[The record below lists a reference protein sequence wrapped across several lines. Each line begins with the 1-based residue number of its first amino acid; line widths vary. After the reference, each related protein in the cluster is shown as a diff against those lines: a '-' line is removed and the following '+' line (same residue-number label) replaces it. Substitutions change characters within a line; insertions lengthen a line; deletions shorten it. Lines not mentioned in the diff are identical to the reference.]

1 MAVSSAPRTAA
12 APSSRDARA
21 PGSGSRRRGAAR
33 VALLLLLPAL
43 VVLAVFFVVP
53 ALRLLWLSV
62 TSPELGPGNY
72 TALVTDDIAITVVLR
87 TLGMAA
93 VVTVVCLLV
102 AYPYAYLMTIVS
114 GRWRAVLLAVVL
126 VPFWT
131 SLMARTFA
139 WVVLL
144 QDNGVVNALLS
155 AVGLGPVRLL
165 GTTAG
170 VTLAMAQVM
179 LPFVVLPVYT
189 SMRGID
195 RRLVN
200 AALSLGARPVIA
212 FLRIYLPL
220 SFPGVAAGATLV
232 MVLSLGFYVTPSL
245 VGSPQQS
252 MLAQFISVQVNQLV
266 DFGAAGALAVALLV
280 VTLVLVGGVQLLTRT
295 RGTRA
300 GAGAGV
306 AGGGLV

>member
-1 MAVSSAPRTAA
+1 MVVTSPPSATNRSTARQTSPPSGRNARRLGLLFA
-12 APSSRDARA
+12 APA
-21 PGSGSRRRGAAR
+21 
-33 VALLLLLPAL
+33 V
-43 VVLAVFFVVP
+43 VVLVVFFVVP

-62 TSPELGPGNY
+62 TDPEPGFGNY
-72 TALVTDDIAITVVLR
+72 AAIVTDDVALTVVLR

-93 VVTVVCLLV
+93 IVTVVCLV
-102 AYPYAYLMTIVS
+102 FAYPYAYLMTIAAP
-114 GRWRAVLLAVVL
+114 RWRAVLLGVVL
-126 VPFWT
+126 LPFWT

-144 QDNGVVNALLS
+144 QDNGIVNELLRS
-155 AVGLGPVRLL
+155 VGLGQVRLL

-189 SMRGID
+189 TMRGID
-195 RRLVN
+195 RRLVD
-200 AALSLGARPVIA
+200 AALSLGARPAIA
-212 FLRIYLPL
+212 FLRVYLPL
-220 SFPGVAAGATLV
+220 SLPGVAAGATLV

-266 DFGAAGALAVALLV
+266 DFGGAGALAVALLV
-280 VTLVLVGGVQLLTRT
+280 LTLLLVGGVQFATRT
-295 RGTRA
+295 RGARVT
-300 GAGAGV
+300 GAAMTGGAP
-306 AGGGLV
+306 L

>member
-1 MAVSSAPRTAA
+1 MAVTSAPRTAPT
-12 APSSRDARA
+12 APSRGAPTLRPGGRRRAAARA
-21 PGSGSRRRGAAR
+21 
-33 VALLLLLPAL
+33 VLLLVLPAL

-62 TSPELGPGNY
+62 TSPEPGLGNY
-72 TALVTDDIAITVVLR
+72 TTLVTDDVVVTVVAR

-93 VVTVVCLLV
+93 IVTVVCLLV

-114 GRWRAVLLAVVL
+114 ARWRAVLLGVVL
-126 VPFWT
+126 IPFWT

-144 QDNGVVNALLS
+144 QDNGIVNKLLA

-189 SMRGID
+189 AMRGID
-195 RRLVN
+195 RKLVN

-266 DFGAAGALAVALLV
+266 NFGAAGALAVALLV

-295 RGTRA
+295 KGTRRA
-300 GAGAGV
+300 TGAGV

>member
-1 MAVSSAPRTAA
+1 MAVTSTPSAATRSIHRGTSPPAVQ
-12 APSSRDARA
+12 
-21 PGSGSRRRGAAR
+21 SRRTWAR
-33 VALLLLLPAL
+33 IGLLLALPAV
-43 VVLAVFFVVP
+43 VVLVVFFVVP

-62 TSPELGPGNY
+62 TSPEPGLGNY
-72 TALVTDDIAITVVLR
+72 TAIVTDHVAVTVVLR

-93 VVTVVCLLV
+93 IVTVVCLLF
-102 AYPYAYLMTIVS
+102 AYPYAYLMTIAS
-114 GRWRAVLLAVVL
+114 GRWRAVLLGIVL
-126 VPFWT
+126 IPFWT

-144 QDNGVVNALLS
+144 QDNGIVNALLS
-155 AVGLGPVRLL
+155 AMGLGPVRLL

-179 LPFVVLPVYT
+179 LPFMVLPVHT
-189 SMRGID
+189 TMRGID
-195 RRLVN
+195 RRLVD

-212 FLRIYLPL
+212 FLRVYLPL

-266 DFGAAGALAVALLV
+266 NFGAAGALAVALLV
-280 VTLVLVGGVQLLTRT
+280 ITLVLVGGVQFVTRT
-295 RGTRA
+295 KGIRGTT
-300 GAGAGV
+300 GAGMT
-306 AGGGLV
+306 GGALT

>member
-1 MAVSSAPRTAA
+1 MAVTSAPRAAPAPSRGSPTPPTRSRGRAA
-12 APSSRDARA
+12 A
-21 PGSGSRRRGAAR
+21 RG
-33 VALLLLLPAL
+33 VLLLAVPAL

-62 TSPELGPGNY
+62 TSPEPGFGNY
-72 TALVTDDIAITVVLR
+72 TALVTDDVVVTVVLR

-93 VVTVVCLLV
+93 IVTLVCLLV

-114 GRWRAVLLAVVL
+114 RRWRAVLLGVVL
-126 VPFWT
+126 IPFWT

-144 QDNGVVNALLS
+144 QDNGIVNRLLDV
-155 AVGLGPVRLL
+155 VGLGPVRLL

-189 SMRGID
+189 TMRGID
-195 RRLVN
+195 RRLVD
-200 AALSLGARPVIA
+200 AALSLGARPVTA
-212 FLRIYLPL
+212 FLQVYLPL

-266 DFGAAGALAVALLV
+266 NFGAAGALAVALLV

-295 RGTRA
+295 KGTRRAA
-300 GAGAGV
+300 GSGV

>member
-1 MAVSSAPRTAA
+1 MTVTSPVAGAA
-12 APSSRDARA
+12 APAPPRA
-21 PGSGSRRRGAAR
+21 PDPPPGRRLAR
-33 VALLLLLPAL
+33 RVSLLLAVPALLVLL
-43 VVLAVFFVVP
+43 VFFVVP

-62 TSPELGPGNY
+62 TTPEPGFGNY
-72 TALVTDDIAITVVLR
+72 TALVADDVTTTIVLR
-87 TLGMAA
+87 TLLMAA
-93 VVTVVCLLV
+93 VVTVVCVLV

-114 GRWRAVLLAVVL
+114 GRWRGVLLAVVL

-144 QDNGVVNALLS
+144 QDNGVVNQVLG

-189 SMRGID
+189 AMRGID
-195 RRLVN
+195 RRLVD
-200 AALSLGARPVIA
+200 AALSLGARPVTA
-212 FLRIYLPL
+212 FTRVYLPL
-220 SFPGVAAGATLV
+220 SLPGVAAGATLV

-266 DFGAAGALAVALLV
+266 DFGAAGALAVTLLV
-280 VTLVLVGGVQLLTRT
+280 VTLLLLGGVRMLTRT
-295 RGTRA
+295 RGAT
-300 GAGAGV
+300 GSGI
-306 AGGGLV
+306 AGGLT

>member
-1 MAVSSAPRTAA
+1 MAVSTPPRRASRAPTEPGSARPPGRG
-12 APSSRDARA
+12 RGLLARA
-21 PGSGSRRRGAAR
+21 T
-33 VALLLLLPAL
+33 LLLAVPAV
-43 VVLAVFFVVP
+43 VVLVVFFVVP

-62 TSPELGPGNY
+62 TTPEPGLGNY
-72 TALVTDDIAITVVLR
+72 TAILTDEVSLTVVLR

-93 VVTVVCLLV
+93 SVTVVCLLV

-126 VPFWT
+126 IPFWT

-144 QDNGVVNALLS
+144 QDNGLVNT
-155 AVGLGPVRLL
+155 VLGAIGIGPARML

-170 VTLAMAQVM
+170 VTVAMAQVM

-189 SMRGID
+189 TMRGID
-195 RRLVN
+195 RKLVD
-200 AALSLGARPVIA
+200 AALSLGARPVAA
-212 FLRIYLPL
+212 FRQVYLPL

-266 DFGAAGALAVALLV
+266 NFGAAGALAVALLV
-280 VTLVLVGGVQLLTRT
+280 VTLVLLGGVALLTRT
-295 RGTRA
+295 RGTRSS
-300 GAGAGV
+300 AGAGV
-306 AGGGLV
+306 AGGLV

>member
-1 MAVSSAPRTAA
+1 MAVSTPPRRA
-12 APSSRDARA
+12 SRA
-21 PGSGSRRRGAAR
+21 PADRGTAPPGRRRG
-33 VALLLLLPAL
+33 LLLRATLLLAVPAV
-43 VVLAVFFVVP
+43 VVLVVFFVVP

-62 TSPELGPGNY
+62 TSPEPGLGNY
-72 TALVTDDIAITVVLR
+72 AALATDDVSVTVVLR

-93 VVTVVCLLV
+93 IVTVVCLLV
-102 AYPYAYLMTIVS
+102 AYPYAYLMTVVS

-144 QDNGVVNALLS
+144 QDNGLVNTLLG
-155 AVGLGPVRLL
+155 AVGIAPVRML

-170 VTLAMAQVM
+170 VTVAMAQVM
-179 LPFVVLPVYT
+179 LPFVVLPVYST
-189 SMRGID
+189 MRGID
-195 RRLVN
+195 RRLVD
-200 AALSLGARPVIA
+200 AALSLGARPFAA
-212 FLRIYLPL
+212 FARVYLPL

-266 DFGAAGALAVALLV
+266 NFGAAGALAVALLV
-280 VTLVLVGGVQLLTRT
+280 VTLVLLGGVQLLTRT
-295 RGTRA
+295 KGTRRAA
-300 GAGAGV
+300 GAGL
-306 AGGGLV
+306 AGGLT

>member
-1 MAVSSAPRTAA
+1 MAVTASPPTRA
-12 APSSRDARA
+12 APTARA
-21 PGSGSRRRGAAR
+21 APPPPGSRRARTTR
-33 VALLLLLPAL
+33 VAVLLAAPAL

-62 TSPELGPGNY
+62 TTPEPGLGNY
-72 TALVTDDIAITVVLR
+72 AALVTDDVAITVVGR

-102 AYPYAYLMTIVS
+102 AYPYAYLMTIAS

-144 QDNGVVNALLS
+144 QDNGVVNTLLGGI
-155 AVGLGPVRLL
+155 GLGPVRLL

-179 LPFVVLPVYT
+179 LPFVVLPVYST
-189 SMRGID
+189 MRGID
-195 RRLVN
+195 RRLVD
-200 AALSLGARPVIA
+200 AALSLGARPAVA

-266 DFGAAGALAVALLV
+266 NFGAAGALAVTLLV

-295 RGTRA
+295 KGTR
-300 GAGAGV
+300 GAGV

>member
-1 MAVSSAPRTAA
+1 MTVTSPVAGAATSAPPE
-12 APSSRDARA
+12 APDPPPGRRPSPARRA
-21 PGSGSRRRGAAR
+21 TLLLAVP
-33 VALLLLLPAL
+33 ALLVLL
-43 VVLAVFFVVP
+43 VFFVVP

-62 TSPELGPGNY
+62 TTPEPGLGNY
-72 TALVTDDIAITVVLR
+72 TALVGDEVTTTVVLR
-87 TLGMAA
+87 TLLMAA
-93 VVTVVCLLV
+93 VVTVVCVVV

-114 GRWRAVLLAVVL
+114 GRWRGVLLAVVL

-144 QDNGVVNALLS
+144 QDNGVVNQLLG
-155 AVGLGPVRLL
+155 AVGLRPVRLL

-189 SMRGID
+189 AMRGID
-195 RRLVN
+195 RRLVD
-200 AALSLGARPVIA
+200 AALSLGARPITA
-212 FLRIYLPL
+212 FTRVYLPL
-220 SFPGVAAGATLV
+220 SLPGVAAGATLV

-245 VGSPQQS
+245 VGSPKQS

-266 DFGAAGALAVALLV
+266 NFGAAGALAVTLLV
-280 VTLVLVGGVQLLTRT
+280 VTLVLLGGVRMLTRT
-295 RGTRA
+295 RGTT
-300 GAGAGV
+300 GAGI
-306 AGGGLV
+306 AGGLT

>member
-1 MAVSSAPRTAA
+1 MAVTSPPSATARTTIRTTSPPSGRTAWRLGILLA
-12 APSSRDARA
+12 APA
-21 PGSGSRRRGAAR
+21 
-33 VALLLLLPAL
+33 V
-43 VVLAVFFVVP
+43 VVLVVFFVVP

-62 TSPELGPGNY
+62 TDPEPGFGNY
-72 TALVTDDIAITVVLR
+72 AAIVTDDVAITVVLR

-93 VVTVVCLLV
+93 IVTVVCLLF
-102 AYPYAYLMTIVS
+102 AYPYAYLMTIAAP
-114 GRWRAVLLAVVL
+114 RWRAVLTGVVL
-126 VPFWT
+126 LPFWT

-144 QDNGVVNALLS
+144 QDNGVVNDLLR
-155 AVGLGPVRLL
+155 AIGLGPLHLL

-189 SMRGID
+189 TMRGID
-195 RRLVN
+195 RRLVD
-200 AALSLGARPVIA
+200 AALSLGARPAIA
-212 FLRIYLPL
+212 FLRVYLPL
-220 SFPGVAAGATLV
+220 SLPGVAAGATLV

-266 DFGAAGALAVALLV
+266 DFGGAGALAVALLV
-280 VTLVLVGGVQLLTRT
+280 LTLLLVGGVQFATRT
-295 RGTRA
+295 RGARVT
-300 GAGAGV
+300 GAMTGGAP
-306 AGGGLV
+306 L